1 MPRPRRLIRRETIE
15 PHVRRRRITYGYD
28 IPSDLTL
35 LNGVT
40 VITRVKTPSL

>member
-28 IPSDLTL
+28 IPSDSEEDFDEEPDYD
-35 LNGVT
+35 
-40 VITRVKTPSL
+40 KE